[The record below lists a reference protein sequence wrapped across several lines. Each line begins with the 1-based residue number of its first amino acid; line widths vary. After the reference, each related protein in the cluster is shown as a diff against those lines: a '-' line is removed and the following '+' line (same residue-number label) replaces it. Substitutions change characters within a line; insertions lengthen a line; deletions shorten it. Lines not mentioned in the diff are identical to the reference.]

1 MMTTRAVTSSP
12 TVDARFA
19 RPGRAATPL
28 RRGRSDPTPRVF
40 ADLRRDA
47 VALTRD
53 LTIHQLHQAF
63 RRCVAAPS
71 TEPPDDALSQELAQT
86 RLAAARYAVD
96 DIQAALSRM
105 AHGTYGSCQQCGC
118 SITADR
124 LQASPTARWCAACQ
138 V

>member
-1 MMTTRAVTSSP
+1 MTTRAVTSSP
-12 TVDARFA
+12 TVDASFA
-19 RPGRAATPL
+19 QSGRAGTPL

-40 ADLRRDA
+40 ADRRRDV
-47 VALTRD
+47 VALTWD

-86 RLAAARYAVD
+86 RLAAARYAVEH
-96 DIQAALSRM
+96 IQAALSCM
-105 AHGTYGSCQQCGC
+105 TDDTYFRCQRCGRG
-118 SITADR
+118 ITADR
-124 LQASPTARWCAACQ
+124 LQASPTARRCATCQ